1 VEHRKCGIIL
11 PAQPYIN
18 VDVNERK
25 RLRRAEMRTEKG
37 FDKFVRNKFERTQC
51 GPQGEGQEARSTN
64 LPGAN

>member
-1 VEHRKCGIIL
+1 
-11 PAQPYIN
+11 
-18 VDVNERK
+18 
-25 RLRRAEMRTEKG
+25 MRTEKG